1 MPRLL
6 PALLLVCACRP
17 LFAAEPAFRFRDV
30 APELGVR
37 DLTKNMMAHAA
48 AWGDA
53 DGDGKLDLFVGT
65 FHKDNTAP
73 GKLLL
78 QREGEFID
86 AQNPLFEVSARSS
99 GSIFADFDNDGDQ
112 DFYLSN
118 LGGGKMGHT
127 ATDNKLYR
135 NEGGGKFTD
144 VSADSRACPAGFR
157 GRSSAAVDFNGDGL
171 LDILLGESLAYGSG
185 KHSRLLLNKGEL
197 KFEDATERVGLPK
210 MPGLGVAAGDLNG
223 DRWPELIFVAAEGGN
238 RVFLNQQGKS
248 VKEAE
253 GVSKTLQAAWK
264 YGSGDDTTCGVCLG
278 DVNGDGL
285 LDIVLGHHFERP
297 WLTPVGP
304 RLYLNRGQTDGVPRF
319 EDVTEFAGLK
329 PLPMK
334 APHVELQDFDNDG
347 RLDLYVSFAKFAGDA
362 VHPMIFRNVSSGNK
376 VAFAEDIL
384 AVNDYPTAEDKAV
397 QRTGDFFTKMI
408 KDRKIIYTAAAPTAD
423 FDGDGRIDI
432 FMSSWWTE
440 SPAMLL
446 KNETKSGN
454 WIEVTVDNA
463 REGVNRQGIGS
474 IVEVYEPSSNKLVGH
489 GEIAVGYGYSSGQL
503 AVAHFGL
510 GDVKEVTVRI
520 RFPGDK
526 GSRALHGVKANQRI
540 TFKKE

>member
-1 MPRLL
+1 MRYFFF
-6 PALLLVCACRP
+6 LLVLGFAVP
-17 LFAAEPAFRFRDV
+17 SLVAAEPAFHFRDV
-30 APELGVR
+30 APATGVK
-37 DLTKNMMAHAA
+37 DLTANMMGHAA

-65 FHKDNTAP
+65 FHKDNTSH

-78 QREGEFID
+78 QKEGKFVD
-86 AQNPLFEVSARSS
+86 AQQPLFEVSARSS

-118 LGGGKMGHT
+118 LGGGKSGHT

-135 NEGGGKFTD
+135 NDGGGKFTD
-144 VSADSRACPAGFR
+144 VSEASGACPAGFR
-157 GRSSAAVDFNGDGL
+157 GRSAAAVDFNGDGL
-171 LDILLGESLAYGSG
+171 LDVLLGESLAYGSA
-185 KHSRLLLNKGEL
+185 KHSRLLLNRGGL
-197 KFEDATERVGLPK
+197 RFEDATERVGLPK
-210 MPGLGVAAGDLNG
+210 IPGLGVAAGDLNG
-223 DRWPELIFVAAEGGN
+223 DTWPDLLLVAAEGGN
-238 RVFLNQQGKS
+238 RVFLNEGGKR
-248 VKEAE
+248 VRELE
-253 GVSKTLQAAWK
+253 QVSKTLQAAWK

-285 LDIVLGHHFERP
+285 LDIVVGHHFERP
-297 WLTPVGP
+297 WLTAVGP
-304 RLYLNRGQTDGVPRF
+304 RLYLNRGISEGMPKF
-319 EDVTEFAGLK
+319 EDLTEACGLK

-347 RLDLYVSFAKFAGDA
+347 RLDLYVSFVKFAGDA
-362 VHPMIFRNVSSGNK
+362 VHPMIFRNVSGGGR
-376 VAFAEDIL
+376 VAFTEDVL
-384 AVNDYPTAEDKAV
+384 GVNDFPTADDIAV
-397 QRTGDFFTKMI
+397 KRTGDFFAKMI

-446 KNETKSGN
+446 KNETEGGN
-454 WIEVTVDNA
+454 WIEVAVDNVKDS
-463 REGVNRQGIGS
+463 VNRQGIGS
-474 IVEVYEPSSNKLVGH
+474 IVEIREPSSNRLLGH
-489 GEIAVGYGYSSGQL
+489 SEIAVGYGYSSGQP

-510 GDVKEVTVRI
+510 GDVKEVSVRVQL
-520 RFPGDK
+520 PGDK
-526 GSRALHGVKANQRI
+526 GSRALHGVKANQRL